1 MYIQEHLITSL
12 ERFLALEKLTNYE
25 IKELQKREYSSDD
38 ERRHRAMG
46 AKQWEGRGGETT
58 FPVTGEGAGAS
69 RSHEGSDLFGFYC
82 FVVIA
87 FF

>member
-1 MYIQEHLITSL
+1 
-12 ERFLALEKLTNYE
+12 
-25 IKELQKREYSSDD
+25 
-38 ERRHRAMG
+38 MG

-87 FF
+87 FFLNSVVLCDA

>member
-1 MYIQEHLITSL
+1 
-12 ERFLALEKLTNYE
+12 
-25 IKELQKREYSSDD
+25 
-38 ERRHRAMG
+38 MG

-87 FF
+87 FFLTLWCCVMHS